1 MSESKKFYVT
11 TPIYYPSSDL
21 HIGHTYT
28 TVAADTMNRF
38 RKLLGYDSYF
48 ITGTD
53 EHGQKIEK
61 IALENNVKPQQYV
74 DKVVERIKKLWETM
88 DVSYNQFIRTTDQEH
103 IKTIQGIFKKL
114 YEQGDIYKGKYEG
127 LYCTPCESFWTESQA
142 PDGICPDCGRKLETA
157 SEEAYFFKMSKYAD
171 RLLKHIEE
179 HPDFIQ
185 PESRK
190 NEMIN
195 NFIKPGLLDLCVS
208 RTSFQW
214 GVPVDFDP
222 GHVVYVWIDA
232 LPNYLSALG
241 YCNDKEDLMQTYWPP
256 DVQLVGKDIIR
267 FHTIYWP
274 IILMALDLPLPKKIY
289 GHGWILLKEGKM
301 SKSLGNVVDPLELV
315 KKYSTDALRY
325 YILREMNFGGDV
337 AYSEDL
343 LISRINADLANDL
356 GNLLNRTTAMTVR
369 YFKGQIPPDRQTE
382 PMDQELI
389 ELAKKLP
396 DQVEACMD
404 QVDFAKALEAIWK
417 LVSRTNKYIDEN
429 QPWVLC
435 KDPEK
440 TKRLAAVLYHL
451 SESLRFIGVLI
462 GPFMP
467 ATGKKILN
475 TLKVPEKYRSW
486 ESLLEFG
493 VCPFE
498 EKYEKCDP
506 LFPRIEREKKPQ
518 TESNKKKETKVPEQQ
533 INY

>member
-1 MSESKKFYVT
+1 MSEQKKFYVT

-38 RKLLGYDSYF
+38 RKLQGYDSYF

-61 IALENNVKPQQYV
+61 IAMEHQVSPQVYV
-74 DKVVERIKKLWETM
+74 DEVVARIKKLWETM
-88 DVSYNQFIRTTDQEH
+88 NVKYDQFIRTTDTEH
-103 IKTIQGIFKKL
+103 MKTIQGIFRKL

-142 PDGICPDCGRKLETA
+142 PDGKCPDCGRELTHA

-171 RLLKHIEE
+171 RLLQYIEE

-185 PESRK
+185 PEARK

-195 NFIKPGLLDLCVS
+195 NFIKPGLQDLCVS
-208 RTSFQW
+208 RTSFSW

-241 YCNDKEDLMQTYWPP
+241 YMNEKKDLMGSYWPP
-256 DVQLVGKDIIR
+256 NVQLVGKDIIR

-274 IILMALDLPLPKKIY
+274 IMLMALNLPLPEKIY

-301 SKSLGNVVDPLELV
+301 SKSLGNVIDPVELV
-315 KKYSTDALRY
+315 KKYGVDALRY
-325 YILREMNFGGDV
+325 YILREMNFGGDS

-343 LISRINADLANDL
+343 LISRINSDLANDL
-356 GNLLNRTTAMTVR
+356 GNLLNRTTAMTVK
-369 YFKGQIPPDRQTE
+369 YFKGKIPFERQAE
-382 PMDQELI
+382 ESDSELI
-389 ELAKKLP
+389 AMAKDAPGLMNHY
-396 DQVEACMD
+396 MD
-404 QVDFAKALEAIWK
+404 KVDYAKALEAIWK

-435 KDPEK
+435 KEEEK
-440 TKRLAAVLYHL
+440 QPRLAEVMYNL
-451 SESLRFIGVLI
+451 SESLRFIGILV

-467 ATGKKILN
+467 DTGEKILDV
-475 TLKVPEKYRSW
+475 LKVPKEFRTWDSMK
-486 ESLLEFG
+486 EFG
-493 VCPFE
+493 TCPFE
-498 EKYEKCDP
+498 ETYERCEP
-506 LFPRIEREKKPQ
+506 LFPRIDRDK
-518 TESNKKKETKVPEQQ
+518 
-533 INY
+533 

>member
-232 LPNYLSALG
+232 LPNYLS
-241 YCNDKEDLMQTYWPP
+241 
-256 DVQLVGKDIIR
+256 VQHNRPWKVR
-267 FHTIYWP
+267 
-274 IILMALDLPLPKKIY
+274 
-289 GHGWILLKEGKM
+289 LL
-301 SKSLGNVVDPLELV
+301 
-315 KKYSTDALRY
+315 R
-325 YILREMNFGGDV
+325 
-337 AYSEDL
+337 
-343 LISRINADLANDL
+343 
-356 GNLLNRTTAMTVR
+356 
-369 YFKGQIPPDRQTE
+369 
-382 PMDQELI
+382 
-389 ELAKKLP
+389 
-396 DQVEACMD
+396 
-404 QVDFAKALEAIWK
+404 
-417 LVSRTNKYIDEN
+417 
-429 QPWVLC
+429 
-435 KDPEK
+435 
-440 TKRLAAVLYHL
+440 
-451 SESLRFIGVLI
+451 
-462 GPFMP
+462 
-467 ATGKKILN
+467 
-475 TLKVPEKYRSW
+475 
-486 ESLLEFG
+486 
-493 VCPFE
+493 
-498 EKYEKCDP
+498 
-506 LFPRIEREKKPQ
+506 
-518 TESNKKKETKVPEQQ
+518 
-533 INY
+533 

>member
-1 MSESKKFYVT
+1 MSGQKKFYVT

-38 RKLLGYDSYF
+38 KKLQGYDSYF

-61 IALENNVKPQQYV
+61 IALEHNMSPQEYV
-74 DKVVERIKKLWETM
+74 DGVVSGVKKLWDTM
-88 DVSYNQFIRTTDQEH
+88 NVQYNQFIRTTDVDH
-103 IKTIQGIFKKL
+103 IETIQAIFRKL

-142 PDGICPDCGRKLETA
+142 PDGICPDCKRKLEQA
-157 SEEAYFFKMSKYAD
+157 SEEAYFFRMSKYAD
-171 RLLKHIEE
+171 RLLAYMEE

-185 PESRK
+185 PEARK

-195 NFIKPGLLDLCVS
+195 NFIKPGLQDLCVS

-241 YCNDKEDLMQTYWPP
+241 YCNEKEDKMASYWPP
-256 DVQLVGKDIIR
+256 DLQLVGKDIIR

-274 IILMALDLPLPKKIY
+274 IILMALDLPLPEKIY

-301 SKSLGNVVDPLELV
+301 SKSLGNVVDPVELV
-315 KKYSTDALRY
+315 KKYGTDALRY
-325 YILREMNFGGDV
+325 YILREMNFGGDS

-343 LISRINADLANDL
+343 LISRINSDLANDL
-356 GNLLNRTTAMTVR
+356 GNLLNRTTAMTVK
-369 YFKGQIPPDRQTE
+369 YFDGQIPPVREERPEDEELKEQMISL
-382 PMDQELI
+382 PGKVSKLMDQ
-389 ELAKKLP
+389 P
-396 DQVEACMD
+396 
-404 QVDFAKALEAIWK
+404 DFAKALETIWK
-417 LVSRTNKYIDEN
+417 AVSATNKYIDEN
-429 QPWVLC
+429 KPWALGKNPEE
-435 KDPEK
+435 KD
-440 TKRLAAVLYHL
+440 RLAQVMYQL
-451 SESLRFIGVLI
+451 SESLRFLGILI

-467 ATGKKILN
+467 ETGKKILDYLN
-475 TLKVPEKYRSW
+475 VEEEYRSW
-486 ESLLEFG
+486 NSLHAFG
-493 VCPFE
+493 LCPFE
-498 EKYEKCDP
+498 KRYDRCEP
-506 LFPRIEREKKPQ
+506 LFPRIER
-518 TESNKKKETKVPEQQ
+518 KKEKE
-533 INY
+533 